1 MGLFFWNSI
10 LFFKM
15 NQSID
20 TKTKNRISEDLSPT
34 RNLTGLHLKIVGAIA
49 IIWSLFQLWYASP
62 FPFIFDFG
70 MFKGLPARAIHLGFA
85 LTLTFLI
92 FPFSRD
98 KKISIID
105 IFISLLAAFCCL
117 YIYFFYDQLVYR
129 GGVLLI
135 LSLGENINIPIELII
150 GIIGILILLE
160 ATRRAIGLPLVI
172 IAICFLLFSYF
183 GKYAPDIISH
193 GGLSLKRLVGFQWF
207 DQEAIFGIPIGVS
220 VDFIFLFVLFG
231 ALLETAGGGKY
242 FLNLA
247 FAMVGKMRGG
257 PAKAAILGSGM
268 TGLIS
273 GSSIANTVTTGTFTI
288 PIMKKTGFSKEKA
301 GAIEVSSSVNGQ
313 LMPPV
318 MGAAAFVMASFI
330 GVTYFEIVKHAI
342 LPAVIS
348 YVALFYIS
356 HLEAL
361 KLNLKGMEEKDVPNL
376 KNTFLAGLHFLIPIF
391 VLIYLL
397 VYLRFTASYS
407 IFYATIALISV
418 NLINKLIKQPDLKDG
433 LKIWFNQTIVGFEK
447 GALNMVG
454 VGIAIATAGV
464 IVGAVGSTGLSTNLI
479 IVIESIAKDNVII
492 LLFLTIILCLLLGM
506 GLPTTANYVVV
517 ASLMAAVLVDV
528 GNASGFIFP
537 LIAVHLFVFYFG
549 LMADVTPPVGLA
561 SYAAAAISGGDPLR
575 TGVQAFWYSLR
586 TGILPIVFLFNHEL
600 LLIGIENIWHALI
613 VIVTSLTGILVF
625 TAATQAW
632 FIAKLRWYEIV
643 IFLFISLSFLA
654 PDFVLN
660 KFYPK
665 YNYKEINQIQ
675 SLKLDPKKEVRFKVT
690 RLSEYGERYKLFV
703 INKNTFDSNFSLEDY
718 GINLAKQN
726 NKFVVD
732 ALKWNSLAK
741 KHGFETDDIIKE
753 FKIENLNRPNKA
765 LVYPFAL
772 ILLLSFGYLNYR
784 RKEKDENK

>member
-1 MGLFFWNSI
+1 MS
-10 LFFKM
+10 
-15 NQSID
+15 QSFSEKVKDKI
-20 TKTKNRISEDLSPT
+20 NEDLSPT
-34 RNLTGLHLKIVGAIA
+34 KNLTGLHLKVVAAIA

-62 FPFIFDFG
+62 FPFIFNFG

-85 LTLTFLI
+85 LTLAFLI
-92 FPFSRD
+92 YPFAKG
-98 KKISIID
+98 KKISVFD
-105 IFISLLAAFCCL
+105 ILISFVGAFSCF
-117 YIYFFYDQLVYR
+117 YIYFFYDQLVDR
-129 GGVLLI
+129 GGVLLSI
-135 LSLGENINIPIELII
+135 SIGNNFDLPIELII
-150 GIIGILILLE
+150 GSLGILILLE

-183 GKYAPDIISH
+183 GRYAPEIISH
-193 GGLSLKRLVGFQWF
+193 GGLSLNRLVGFQWL

-242 FLNLA
+242 FLDLA

-313 LMPPV
+313 IMPPV

-330 GVTYFEIVKHAI
+330 GVTYFEVVKHAF
-342 LPAVIS
+342 LPAIIS
-348 YVALFYIS
+348 YIALFYIS

-361 KLNLKGMEEKDVPNL
+361 KLNLKGMEDADVPNL
-376 KNTFLAGLHFLIPIF
+376 KKTFLSGLHFLIPIF
-391 VLIYLL
+391 VLIYML

-407 IFYATIALISV
+407 IFYATVSLILV
-418 NLINKLIKQPDLKDG
+418 NLVYLLFKNSFSKDAF
-433 LKIWFNQTIVGFEK
+433 KIWFNQTIVGFEK

-454 VGIAIATAGV
+454 VGIAIATAGI

-479 IVIESIAKDNVII
+479 IVIESIAKDNVTI

-517 ASLMAAVLVDV
+517 ASLMATVLVDV

-561 SYAAAAISGGDPLR
+561 SYAAAAISGGDPLK
-575 TGVQAFWYSLR
+575 TGLQAFWYSLR

-600 LLIGIENIWHALI
+600 LLIGIENIWHALV
-613 VIVTSLTGILVF
+613 VIITSLAGILVF
-625 TAATQAW
+625 TSATQGW
-632 FIAKLRWYEIV
+632 FINKLKWYEIIV
-643 IFLFISLSFLA
+643 FLIISISLLS
-654 PDFVLN
+654 PEFVLN

-665 YNYKEINQIQ
+665 YNYQDINNIN
-675 SLKLDPKKEVRFKVT
+675 SVILDPKKEVRFKVT
-690 RLSEYGERYKLFV
+690 RPSLYGDRYKLFV
-703 INKNTFDSNFSLEDY
+703 IDKNTFEEEYNLEDY
-718 GINLAKQN
+718 GINLVKEN
-726 NKFVVD
+726 NKIIVD
-732 ALKWNSLAK
+732 NLKWNGQAK
-741 KHGFETDDIIKE
+741 KSGFEMGDYISE
-753 FKIENLNRPNKA
+753 FKIENSNRPSK
-765 LVYPFAL
+765 LFVYPIAILFLL
-772 ILLLSFGYLNYR
+772 IFGYLNYR
-784 RKEKDENK
+784 RKE

>member
-1 MGLFFWNSI
+1 MSDSI
-10 LFFKM
+10 SSK
-15 NQSID
+15 I
-20 TKTKNRISEDLSPT
+20 KNKISEDLSPT
-34 RNLTGLHLKIVGAIA
+34 RNITGFHLKIVSAIA

-62 FPFIFDFG
+62 FPFMLNIG

-85 LTLTFLI
+85 LTLAFLI
-92 FPFSRD
+92 YPISKER
-98 KKISIID
+98 KISFFDVLIS
-105 IFISLLAAFCCL
+105 FIGAISCL
-117 YIYFFYDQLVYR
+117 YIYFFYDQLVDR
-129 GGVLLI
+129 GGVLL
-135 LSLGENINIPIELII
+135 NIRITEAFNFPLELIL
-150 GIIGILILLE
+150 GGCGILILLE

-172 IAICFLLFSYF
+172 IASCFLLFSYF
-183 GKYAPDIISH
+183 GRYAPEIISH
-193 GGLSLKRLVGFQWF
+193 GGLSLNRLVGFQWL

-242 FLNLA
+242 FLDLA

-313 LMPPV
+313 IMPPV

-330 GVTYFEIVKHAI
+330 GVTYFEIVKHAF
-342 LPAVIS
+342 LPAIIS
-348 YVALFYIS
+348 YIALFYIS

-361 KLNLKGMEEKDVPNL
+361 KLNLKGMDDADVPHL
-376 KNTFLAGLHFLIPIF
+376 KKTFLSGIHFLIPIF
-391 VLIYLL
+391 VLIYTL

-407 IFYATIALISV
+407 IFYATITLVLV
-418 NLINKLIKQPDLKDG
+418 NLINLIIKNEIKKDAI
-433 LKIWFNQTIVGFEK
+433 KEWFNQTIVGFEK
-447 GALNMVG
+447 GALNMVA
-454 VGIAIATAGV
+454 VGIAIATAGI

-479 IVIESIAKDNVII
+479 IVIESIAKDNVTI

-517 ASLMAAVLVDV
+517 ASLMATVLVDV

-561 SYAAAAISGGDPLR
+561 SYAAAGISGGDPLR
-575 TGVQAFWYSLR
+575 TGAQAFWYSLR

-600 LLIGIENIWHALI
+600 LLIGIENIWHGLI
-613 VIVTSLTGILVF
+613 VIVTSLIGILVF
-625 TAATQAW
+625 TSATQGW
-632 FIAKLRWYEIV
+632 FVNKLKWYEII
-643 IFLFISLSFLA
+643 IFLVISISLLS

-665 YNYKEINQIQ
+665 YNYEEITKINSIKLDSKKEIQI
-675 SLKLDPKKEVRFKVT
+675 KIT
-690 RLSEYGERYKLFV
+690 RPSSYGERYKLFV
-703 INKNTFDSNFSLEDY
+703 ISKNTFEDKFTLEDY
-718 GINLAKQN
+718 GIKLLKQN
-726 NKFVVD
+726 DKVVVD
-732 ALKWNSLAK
+732 NLKWNGEAK
-741 KHGFETDDIIKE
+741 KNGFEMGDYISE
-753 FKIENLNRPNKA
+753 FKIENSDRPSKNI
-765 LVYPFAL
+765 VYPIAM
-772 ILLLSFGYLNYR
+772 LLLIIFGYFNLK
-784 RKEKDENK
+784 RKE

>member
-1 MGLFFWNSI
+1 MS
-10 LFFKM
+10 
-15 NQSID
+15 QSFSEKI
-20 TKTKNRISEDLSPT
+20 KTKINQDLSPT
-34 RNLTGLHLKIVGAIA
+34 RNLTGVHLKVVAAIA

-62 FPFIFDFG
+62 FPFLFNFG

-85 LTLTFLI
+85 LCLAFLI
-92 FPFSRD
+92 YPISKGKR
-98 KKISIID
+98 ISIID
-105 IFISLLAAFCCL
+105 VIISFIGAFSCL
-117 YIYFFYDQLVYR
+117 YIYFFYDQLVER
-129 GGVLLI
+129 GGVLLSI
-135 LSLGENINIPIELII
+135 RVGENFNLPIELII
-150 GIIGILILLE
+150 GSSGILILLE

-183 GKYAPDIISH
+183 GRYAPEIISH
-193 GGLSLKRLVGFQWF
+193 GGLSLNRLVGFQWL

-242 FLNLA
+242 FLDLA

-288 PIMKKTGFSKEKA
+288 PIMKKTGFSQEKA

-313 LMPPV
+313 IMPPV

-330 GVTYFEIVKHAI
+330 GVTYFEVVKHAF
-342 LPAVIS
+342 LPAIIS
-348 YVALFYIS
+348 YIALFYIS

-361 KLNLKGMEEKDVPNL
+361 KLNLKGMEDSDVPNL
-376 KNTFLAGLHFLIPIF
+376 KKTFLSGLHFLVPIF
-391 VLIYLL
+391 VLIYML

-407 IFYATIALISV
+407 IFYATISLIFV
-418 NLINKLIKQPDLKDG
+418 NLINKIIKESDYKNG
-433 LKIWFNQTIVGFEK
+433 LKVWFNQTIIGFEK

-454 VGIAIATAGV
+454 VGIAIATAGI

-479 IVIESIAKDNVII
+479 IVIESIAKDNVVI

-517 ASLMAAVLVDV
+517 ASLMATVLVDV

-600 LLIGIENIWHALI
+600 LLIGIENIWHALT
-613 VIVTSLTGILVF
+613 VIATSLAGILVF
-625 TAATQAW
+625 TSATQGW
-632 FIAKLRWYEIV
+632 FINRLRWYEII
-643 IFLFISLSFLA
+643 IFLFISISLLS
-654 PDFVLN
+654 PEFVLN

-665 YNYKEINQIQ
+665 YDYVDFNRINEIT
-675 SLKLDPKKEVRFKVT
+675 LDPKKEVRFKVT
-690 RLSEYGERYKLFV
+690 RITEYGERYKLFV
-703 INKNTFDSNFSLEDY
+703 INKNTFEKEYSIENY
-718 GINLAKQN
+718 GMNIIEEN
-726 NKFVVD
+726 NKYIVD
-732 ALKWNSLAK
+732 TLKWNGKAK
-741 KHGFETDDIIKE
+741 KSGFEMGDYISE
-753 FKIENLNRPNKA
+753 FKIENTDRPSKA
-765 LVYPFAL
+765 IIYPLA
-772 ILLLSFGYLNYR
+772 ILLLFIFGYLNSK
-784 RKEKDENK
+784 RKKFNRQDQDLKV

>member
-1 MGLFFWNSI
+1 MNDSINSKI
-10 LFFKM
+10 R
-15 NQSID
+15 
-20 TKTKNRISEDLSPT
+20 TKISEDLSPT
-34 RNLTGLHLKIVGAIA
+34 RNITGFHLKIVSAIA

-62 FPFIFDFG
+62 FPFMLNIG

-85 LTLTFLI
+85 LTLAFLI
-92 FPFSRD
+92 YPISKR
-98 KKISIID
+98 KKISFFDVIIS
-105 IFISLLAAFCCL
+105 FIGAASCL
-117 YIYFFYDQLVYR
+117 YIYFFYDQLVER
-129 GGVLLI
+129 GGVLLT
-135 LSLGENINIPIELII
+135 LNLGNNFNFPIELFLGGC
-150 GIIGILILLE
+150 GIIILLE

-172 IAICFLLFSYF
+172 IASCFLLFSYF
-183 GKYAPDIISH
+183 GRYAPEIISH
-193 GGLSLKRLVGFQWF
+193 GGLSLNRLIGFQWL

-242 FLNLA
+242 FLDLA

-313 LMPPV
+313 IMPPV

-330 GVTYFEIVKHAI
+330 GVTYFEIVKHAF
-342 LPAVIS
+342 LPAIIS
-348 YVALFYIS
+348 YIALFYIS

-361 KLNLKGMEEKDVPNL
+361 KLNLKGMDDADVPHL
-376 KNTFLAGLHFLIPIF
+376 KKTFLSGVHFLIPIF
-391 VLIYLL
+391 ILIYTL

-407 IFYATIALISV
+407 IFFATNTLILV
-418 NLINKLIKQPDLKDG
+418 NLINLLIKNEIKKDALK
-433 LKIWFNQTIVGFEK
+433 KWFNQTIVGFEK
-447 GALNMVG
+447 GALNMVA
-454 VGIAIATAGV
+454 VGIAIATAGI

-479 IVIESIAKDNVII
+479 IVIESIAKDNVTI

-517 ASLMAAVLVDV
+517 ASLMATVLVDV

-561 SYAAAAISGGDPLR
+561 SYAAAGISGGDPLR

-600 LLIGIENIWHALI
+600 LLIGIENIWHGLI
-613 VIVTSLTGILVF
+613 VIITSLIGILVF
-625 TAATQAW
+625 TSATQGW
-632 FIAKLRWYEIV
+632 FINKLKWYEII
-643 IFLFISLSFLA
+643 IFLVISISLLS

-665 YNYKEINQIQ
+665 YNYEDITKINSIKLDSTKEIQIKITRP
-675 SLKLDPKKEVRFKVT
+675 SL
-690 RLSEYGERYKLFV
+690 YGERYKLFV
-703 INKNTFDSNFSLEDY
+703 VSKNTFEDKFTLEDY
-718 GINLAKQN
+718 GITLMKQDDRII
-726 NKFVVD
+726 VD
-732 ALKWNSLAK
+732 NLKWNGEAK
-741 KHGFETDDIIKE
+741 KSGFEMGDYISE
-753 FKIENLNRPNKA
+753 FKIENSDRPSKNI
-765 LVYPFAL
+765 VYPIA
-772 ILLLSFGYLNYR
+772 LLLLALFGYLNSR
-784 RKEKDENK
+784 RKE

>member
-1 MGLFFWNSI
+1 
-10 LFFKM
+10 M
-15 NQSID
+15 NQSISD
-20 TKTKNRISEDLSPT
+20 KVDSKIKEDLSPT
-34 RNLTGLHLKIVGAIA
+34 RNLTGLHLKVVATIA

-62 FPFIFDFG
+62 FPFWFNFG

-85 LTLTFLI
+85 LTLAFLI
-92 FPFSRD
+92 YPTFKG
-98 KKISIID
+98 KKISIFD
-105 IFISLLAAFCCL
+105 IIISFVGAFCCL
-117 YIYFFYDQLVYR
+117 YIYFFYDQLVDR
-129 GGVLLI
+129 GGVLL
-135 LSLGENINIPIELII
+135 SIPFGKSFNLPVELIL
-150 GIIGILILLE
+150 GSFGILILLE
-160 ATRRAIGLPLVI
+160 ATRRAIGLPLVV

-183 GKYAPDIISH
+183 GRYAPEIISH
-193 GGLSLKRLVGFQWF
+193 GGLSLNRLVGFQWL

-247 FAMVGKMRGG
+247 FALVGKMRGG

-330 GVTYFEIVKHAI
+330 GVTYFEIVKHAF
-342 LPAVIS
+342 LPAIIS
-348 YVALFYIS
+348 YIALFYIS

-361 KLNLKGMEEKDVPNL
+361 KLNLKGMNDEDVPNL
-376 KNTFLAGLHFLIPIF
+376 KKTFLSGLHFLIPIF
-391 VLIYLL
+391 VLIYML

-407 IFYATIALISV
+407 IFYATITLIIV
-418 NLINKLIKQPDLKDG
+418 NLFYLLIKDSNFKEA

-454 VGIAIATAGV
+454 VGIAIATAGI

-479 IVIESIAKDNVII
+479 IVIESIAKDNVAI

-517 ASLMAAVLVDV
+517 ASLMATVLVDV

-575 TGVQAFWYSLR
+575 TGLQAFWYSLR

-600 LLIGIENIWHALI
+600 LLIGIENIWHGLV
-613 VIVTSLTGILVF
+613 VIITSLLGILVF
-625 TAATQAW
+625 TSATQGW
-632 FIAKLRWYEIV
+632 FVKRLKWYEIMV
-643 IFLFISLSFLA
+643 FLLISISLLS
-654 PDFVLN
+654 PEFVLN

-665 YNYKEINQIQ
+665 YNYKDIDKINVI
-675 SLKLDPKKEVRFKVT
+675 KLDPNKEVRFKVT
-690 RLSEYGERYKLFV
+690 RPSAYGERYKLFV
-703 INKNTFDSNFSLEDY
+703 IKKSTFENEYNMDEY
-718 GINLAKQN
+718 GINLIKEKN
-726 NKFVVD
+726 RIVVNT
-732 ALKWNSLAK
+732 LKWNGKAK
-741 KHGFETDDIIKE
+741 KNGFEIGDYISE
-753 FKIENLNRPNKA
+753 FKIENSDRPDKKII
-765 LVYPFAL
+765 YPIA
-772 ILLLSFGYLNYR
+772 ILLLLIFGYLNSR
-784 RKEKDENK
+784 RKD

>member
-1 MGLFFWNSI
+1 MSAD
-10 LFFKM
+10 
-15 NQSID
+15 ID
-20 TKTKNRISEDLSPT
+20 KKIENKIKEDLSPT
-34 RNLTGLHLKIVGAIA
+34 RNLTGFHLKLVAGIA
-49 IIWSLFQLWYASP
+49 ITWSLFQLWYASP
-62 FPFIFDFG
+62 FPFWLNFG

-85 LTLTFLI
+85 LLLAFLI
-92 FPFSRD
+92 FPYARG
-98 KKISIID
+98 KKVNFID
-105 IFISLLAAFCCL
+105 ILIAITGAICCL
-117 YIYFFYDQLVYR
+117 YIYVFYDQLVDR
-129 GGVLLI
+129 GGILLKI
-135 LSLGENINIPIELII
+135 NLSDNFTIPIELIL

-160 ATRRAIGLPLVI
+160 ATRRVIGVPLVV
-172 IAICFLLFSYF
+172 IAVCFLLFSYF
-183 GKYAPDIISH
+183 GQYAPDIISH

-242 FLNLA
+242 FLDLA

-313 LMPPV
+313 IMPPV

-330 GVTYFEIVKHAI
+330 GVTYFEVVKHAF
-342 LPAVIS
+342 LPAIIS
-348 YVALFYIS
+348 YIALFYIS

-361 KLNLKGMEEKDVPNL
+361 KLNLKGMDENDIPKL
-376 KNTFLAGLHFLIPIF
+376 KKTFFEGIHFLVPIF

-397 VYLRFTASYS
+397 VYMRLTASYS
-407 IFYATIALISV
+407 IFFATITLIIVNLLNKIFKEKNFKNALIY
-418 NLINKLIKQPDLKDG
+418 
-433 LKIWFNQTIVGFEK
+433 WYNQTVVGFEK
-447 GALNMVG
+447 GALNMVS
-454 VGIAIATAGV
+454 VGIAIATAGI

-517 ASLMAAVLVDV
+517 ASLMATVLVDV

-575 TGVQAFWYSLR
+575 TGAQAFWYSLR
-586 TGILPIVFLFNHEL
+586 TGILPIVFLFNSEL
-600 LLIGIENIWHALI
+600 LLIGIESIWHGLM
-613 VIVTSLTGILVF
+613 VIATSLIGILVF
-625 TAATQAW
+625 TSATQGW
-632 FIAKLRWYEIV
+632 FINKLRWYEII
-643 IFLFISLSFLA
+643 IFLIISISLLSPEFI
-654 PDFVLN
+654 LN

-665 YNYKEINQIQ
+665 YNYLSIEEINKKQFDYNKEIRI
-675 SLKLDPKKEVRFKVT
+675 KIT
-690 RLSEYGERYKLFV
+690 RLTEYGERYKLFV
-703 INKNTFDSNFSLEDY
+703 IEKNSFDENFSLDDY
-718 GINLAKQN
+718 GMSLVVED
-726 NKFVVD
+726 NKTIID
-732 ALKWNSLAK
+732 TLKWNGIAK
-741 KHGFETDDIIKE
+741 KSGLDMGDIINE
-753 FKIENLNRPNKA
+753 FKIENQNRPKKEII
-765 LVYPFAL
+765 YPIAL
-772 ILLLSFGYLNYR
+772 ILLSIFGYLNIR
-784 RKEKDENK
+784 RRI

>member
-1 MGLFFWNSI
+1 MSAD
-10 LFFKM
+10 
-15 NQSID
+15 ID
-20 TKTKNRISEDLSPT
+20 KKIENKIKEDLSPT
-34 RNLTGLHLKIVGAIA
+34 RNLTGFHLKLVAIIA
-49 IIWSLFQLWYASP
+49 ITWSLFQLWYASP
-62 FPFIFDFG
+62 FPFWLNFG

-85 LTLTFLI
+85 LLLAFLI
-92 FPFSRD
+92 FPYARG
-98 KKISIID
+98 KKVNFID
-105 IFISLLAAFCCL
+105 ILIAITGAICCL
-117 YIYFFYDQLVYR
+117 YIYVFYDQLVDR
-129 GGVLLI
+129 GGILLK
-135 LSLGENINIPIELII
+135 INLYDNFTIPIELIL

-160 ATRRAIGLPLVI
+160 ATRRVIGVPLVV
-172 IAICFLLFSYF
+172 IAVCFLLFSYF
-183 GKYAPDIISH
+183 GQYAPDIISH

-242 FLNLA
+242 FLDLA

-313 LMPPV
+313 IMPPV

-330 GVTYFEIVKHAI
+330 GVTYFEVVKHAF
-342 LPAVIS
+342 LPAIIS
-348 YVALFYIS
+348 YIALFYIS

-361 KLNLKGMEEKDVPNL
+361 KLNLKGMDENDIPKL
-376 KNTFLAGLHFLIPIF
+376 KKTFFEGIHFLVPIF

-397 VYLRFTASYS
+397 VYMRLTASYS
-407 IFYATIALISV
+407 IFFATITLIIVNLFNKIFKEKNFKNALIY
-418 NLINKLIKQPDLKDG
+418 
-433 LKIWFNQTIVGFEK
+433 WYNQTVVGFEK
-447 GALNMVG
+447 GALNMVS
-454 VGIAIATAGV
+454 VGIAIATAGI

-517 ASLMAAVLVDV
+517 ASLMATVLVDV

-575 TGVQAFWYSLR
+575 TGAQAFWYSLR
-586 TGILPIVFLFNHEL
+586 TGILPIVFLFNSEL
-600 LLIGIENIWHALI
+600 LLIDIESIWHGLM
-613 VIVTSLTGILVF
+613 VIATSLIGILVF
-625 TAATQAW
+625 TSATQGW
-632 FIAKLRWYEIV
+632 FINKLRWYEII
-643 IFLFISLSFLA
+643 IFLIISISLLSPEFI
-654 PDFVLN
+654 LN

-665 YNYKEINQIQ
+665 YNYLSIEEINKKQFDYNKEIRI
-675 SLKLDPKKEVRFKVT
+675 KIT
-690 RLSEYGERYKLFV
+690 RLTEYGERYKLFV
-703 INKNTFDSNFSLEDY
+703 IEKNSFDENFSLDDY
-718 GINLAKQN
+718 GMSLVVED
-726 NKFVVD
+726 NKTIID
-732 ALKWNSLAK
+732 TLKWNGIAK
-741 KHGFETDDIIKE
+741 KSGLDMGDIINE
-753 FKIENLNRPNKA
+753 FKIENQNRPKKEII
-765 LVYPFAL
+765 YPIAL
-772 ILLLSFGYLNYR
+772 ILLSIFGYLNIR
-784 RKEKDENK
+784 RRI

>member
-1 MGLFFWNSI
+1 
-10 LFFKM
+10 M
-15 NQSID
+15 N
-20 TKTKNRISEDLSPT
+20 KNIQNEIVDKISEDISPT
-34 RNLTGLHLKIVGAIA
+34 RNLTGLHLKIVLGIA
-49 IIWSLFQLWYASP
+49 ILWTFFQLWYASP
-62 FPFIFDFG
+62 FPFWFNIG

-92 FPFSRD
+92 FPVARG
-98 KKISIID
+98 KKISIYD
-105 IFISLLAAFCCL
+105 VLISLVAAFCCL
-117 YIYFFYDQLVYR
+117 YIYIFYDDLVNR
-129 GGVLLI
+129 GGILLVKEI
-135 LSLGENINIPIELII
+135 FGFKVPVEIII
-150 GIIGILILLE
+150 GSIGILILLE

-183 GKYAPDIISH
+183 GQYAPDIISH

-242 FLNLA
+242 FLDLA

-268 TGLIS
+268 TGMIS

-313 LMPPV
+313 IMPPV

-330 GVTYFEIVKHAI
+330 GVTYFEVVKHAF
-342 LPAVIS
+342 LPAIIS
-348 YVALFYIS
+348 YIALFYIS

-361 KLNLKGMEEKDVPNL
+361 KLGLKGMDESDVPHL
-376 KNTFLAGLHFLIPIF
+376 KKTFLSGLHHLIPIF

-397 VYLRFTASYS
+397 VYMRYTASYS
-407 IFYATIALISV
+407 IFYATLSLILV
-418 NLINKLIKQPDLKDG
+418 NLVNRLIKNSDFKTG
-433 LKIWFNQTIVGFEK
+433 LADWYNQTVVGFQK
-447 GALNMVG
+447 GAINMVG
-454 VGIAIATAGV
+454 VGIAIATAGI

-479 IVIESIAKDNVII
+479 IVIETIARDNVII
-492 LLFLTIILCLLLGM
+492 LILLTIVLCLLLGM

-517 ASLMAAVLVDV
+517 ASLMATVLVDV
-528 GNASGFIFP
+528 GNASGFVFP

-561 SYAAAAISGGDPLR
+561 SYAAAAISGGDPLK
-575 TGVQAFWYSLR
+575 TGLQAIWYSLR

-600 LLIGIENIWHALI
+600 LLIGIDNIWHGLL
-613 VIVTSLTGILVF
+613 VIITSLIGILVF
-625 TAATQAW
+625 TAATQRW
-632 FIAKLRWYEIV
+632 FINKLRFYEV
-643 IFLFISLSFLA
+643 AAFLIISLSFLA

-665 YNYKEINQIQ
+665 FNEQKLSADVIQ
-675 SLKLDPKKEVRFKVT
+675 NLTFNPKKEVHIKVT
-690 RLSEYGERYKLFV
+690 RLTGYGERYKLFV
-703 INKNTFDSNFSLEDY
+703 IDKNQFQNDYKIENYGVNLIEQDNKL
-718 GINLAKQN
+718 
-726 NKFVVD
+726 VVD
-732 ALKWNSLAK
+732 KLDWKGEAK
-741 KHGFETDDIIKE
+741 KSGIQMGDIISN
-753 FKIENLNRPNKA
+753 FKIENPDRPNKA
-765 LVYPFAL
+765 IIYPFAL
-772 ILLLSFGYLNYR
+772 TFLLFFGYLNYR
-784 RKEKDENK
+784 RKI

>member
-1 MGLFFWNSI
+1 
-10 LFFKM
+10 M
-15 NQSID
+15 NENLKSNVKD
-20 TKTKNRISEDLSPT
+20 RIYEDLSPT
-34 RNLTGLHLKIVGAIA
+34 RNLTGIHLKIVSSIA
-49 IIWSLFQLWYASP
+49 IIWTLFQLWYASP
-62 FPFIFDFG
+62 FPFWFDIG

-85 LTLTFLI
+85 LTLVFLI
-92 FPFSRD
+92 YPFSKG

-105 IFISLLAAFCCL
+105 IAISLIAAFCCL
-117 YIYFFYDQLVYR
+117 YIYFFYDQLIDR
-129 GGVLLI
+129 GGILLKYSI
-135 LSLGENINIPIELII
+135 GQFTVPVEIII
-150 GIIGILILLE
+150 GMIGIVILLE
-160 ATRRAIGLPLVI
+160 ATRRAIGMPLVI

-183 GKYAPDIISH
+183 GRYAPDMISH

-231 ALLETAGGGKY
+231 ALLEKAGGGKY
-242 FLNLA
+242 FLDLA

-288 PIMKKTGFSKEKA
+288 PIMKKSGFSKEKA
-301 GAIEVSSSVNGQ
+301 GAIEVSASVNGQ
-313 LMPPV
+313 IMPPV

-330 GVTYFEIVKHAI
+330 GVTYFEIVKHAF
-342 LPAVIS
+342 LPAIIS
-348 YVALFYIS
+348 YLALFYIS

-361 KLNLKGMEEKDVPNL
+361 KLGLKGMADIDVPNL
-376 KNTFLAGLHFLIPIF
+376 KKTFFSGLHFLIPIF

-397 VYLRFTASYS
+397 VFVRFTASYS
-407 IFYATIALISV
+407 IFYATISLLIV
-418 NLINKLIKQPDLKDG
+418 NLASRLIKESNFKNAF
-433 LKIWFNQTIVGFEK
+433 KNWFNETVVGFEK

-479 IVIESIAKDNVII
+479 IVIESIARDNVII

-517 ASLMAAVLVDV
+517 ASLMATVLVDV
-528 GNASGFIFP
+528 GNASGYIFP
-537 LIAVHLFVFYFG
+537 LIAVHLFVFYYG

-600 LLIGIENIWHALI
+600 LLIGIENIWHGLT
-613 VIVTSLTGILVF
+613 VIITSLVGILVF
-625 TAATQAW
+625 TSATQGW
-632 FIAKLRWYEIV
+632 FISKLRWYEIIV
-643 IFLFISLSFLA
+643 FLFISLSLLA
-654 PDFVLN
+654 PEAVLN

-665 YNYKEINQIQ
+665 FEQQQLSVEKIVPL
-675 SLKLDPKKEVRFKVT
+675 SLEANREVHIKVT
-690 RLSEYGERYKLFV
+690 RPSEYGDRYKLFV
-703 INKNTFDSNFSLEDY
+703 INKKSFNQNFNIQDY
-718 GINLAKQN
+718 GIDLTEEN
-726 NKFVVD
+726 NKIIINKVS
-732 ALKWNSLAK
+732 WNGLAK
-741 KHGFETDDIIKE
+741 KSGIEIGDIISN
-753 FKIENLNRPNKA
+753 FKVENLDRPNKA
-765 LVYPFAL
+765 IVYPFL
-772 ILLLSFGYLNYR
+772 VISFWFWLFQL
-784 RKEKDENK
+784 

>member
-1 MGLFFWNSI
+1 MSDSI
-10 LFFKM
+10 SA
-15 NQSID
+15 NI
-20 TKTKNRISEDLSPT
+20 KNKISEDLSPT
-34 RNLTGLHLKIVGAIA
+34 RNITGFHLKIVSAIA

-62 FPFIFDFG
+62 FPFMLNFG

-85 LTLTFLI
+85 LTLAFLI
-92 FPFSRD
+92 YPVAKG
-98 KKISIID
+98 KKISFFDVIIS
-105 IFISLLAAFCCL
+105 FVGAFSCL
-117 YIYFFYDQLVYR
+117 YIYFFYDQLVER
-129 GGVLLI
+129 GGVLL
-135 LSLGENINIPIELII
+135 SLKITDTFNLPVELIL
-150 GIIGILILLE
+150 GGCGILILLE

-172 IAICFLLFSYF
+172 IATCFLLFSYF
-183 GKYAPDIISH
+183 GRYAPDIISH
-193 GGLSLKRLVGFQWF
+193 GGLSLNRLVGFQWL

-242 FLNLA
+242 FLDLA

-313 LMPPV
+313 IMPPV

-330 GVTYFEIVKHAI
+330 GVTYFEIVKHAF
-342 LPAVIS
+342 LPAIIS
-348 YVALFYIS
+348 YIALFYIS

-361 KLNLKGMEEKDVPNL
+361 KLNLKGMNDADVPNL
-376 KNTFLAGLHFLIPIF
+376 RKTFLSGIHFLIPIF
-391 VLIYLL
+391 VLIYTL

-407 IFYATIALISV
+407 IFYATITLILV
-418 NLINKLIKQPDLKDG
+418 NLINLIIKNNYSKDSF
-433 LKIWFNQTIVGFEK
+433 KEWFNQTIVGFEK
-447 GALNMVG
+447 GALNMVA
-454 VGIAIATAGV
+454 VGIAIATAGI

-479 IVIESIAKDNVII
+479 IVIESIAKDNVTI

-517 ASLMAAVLVDV
+517 ASLMATVLVDV

-561 SYAAAAISGGDPLR
+561 SYAAAGISGGDPLR

-600 LLIGIENIWHALI
+600 LLIGIENIWHGLV
-613 VIVTSLTGILVF
+613 VIITSLIGILVF
-625 TAATQAW
+625 TSATQGW
-632 FIAKLRWYEIV
+632 FINRLKWYEII
-643 IFLFISLSFLA
+643 IFLIISISLLS
-654 PDFVLN
+654 PDFILN

-665 YNYKEINQIQ
+665 YNYEEISKIN
-675 SLKLDPKKEVRFKVT
+675 SLKLDSKKEIQIKVT
-690 RLSEYGERYKLFV
+690 RPSLYGERYKLFV
-703 INKNTFDSNFSLEDY
+703 ISKNTFEDHFTLEDY
-718 GINLAKQN
+718 GITLLAQDEKII
-726 NKFVVD
+726 VD
-732 ALKWNSLAK
+732 NLKWNGEAK
-741 KHGFETDDIIKE
+741 KNGFEMGDFISE
-753 FKIENLNRPNKA
+753 FKIENSARPSKNI
-765 LVYPFAL
+765 VYPIAL
-772 ILLLSFGYLNYR
+772 IVLVICGYFNIR
-784 RKEKDENK
+784 RKE